1 MPRNRVQQGA
11 HEDGKEKEGA
21 ELYSLSHGAGNDG
34 GGSGGKDHLEKKLG
48 LEGNA
53 SPGDGAVNA
62 LVSVPGSWAII
73 CSAQQPETVGP
84 YKAVSD
90 AEHQTPA
97 QQKEGER
104 GEGEDNEILGQDVDR
119 VLSPAESR
127 LQHREPQGHKHH
139 KKCRH

>member
-1 MPRNRVQQGA
+1 MEKRKKALNFILSATAPEMMVAAVAVKTTWKRN
-11 HEDGKEKEGA
+11 
-21 ELYSLSHGAGNDG
+21 
-34 GGSGGKDHLEKKLG
+34 
-48 LEGNA
+48 
-53 SPGDGAVNA
+53 GAVNA

-84 YKAVSD
+84 YKAVSV
-90 AEHQTPA
+90 AEHQTPS